1 MVIEITKA
9 IWNKIYMQD
18 KNSDGQNSNY
28 KTDFRFVIGAKK
40 YGGINLACEI
50 SALPIN
56 TE

>member
-1 MVIEITKA
+1 
-9 IWNKIYMQD
+9 MQD

-50 SALPIN
+50 SPLPIN